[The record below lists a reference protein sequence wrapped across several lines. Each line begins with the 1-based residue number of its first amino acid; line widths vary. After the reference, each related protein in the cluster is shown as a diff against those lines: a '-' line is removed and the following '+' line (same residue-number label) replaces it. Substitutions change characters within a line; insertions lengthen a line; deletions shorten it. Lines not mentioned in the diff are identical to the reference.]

1 MANGMPCVVLTVGS
15 ASSETSHLTCV
26 RETCQA
32 LYKSET
38 LEAREMPSSFLDMQ
52 IQPTSRLIQI
62 QPRSRLS
69 QIQPRSKL
77 IQIQPR
83 SRLSQIKPRSKL
95 SQIQLRKTIV
105 FTRSRCHSPWAVT
118 VCSRHPNMFQ
128 TPQHV
133 AGTLQ
138 VPDTPICS
146 RRPTCCRHSTLS
158 RHPIFSRH
166 PTLSATPKCSRY
178 SESSNYPQMFKTPLN
193 VEDISKGSRHSQN
206 VPDTPQNVYTHKC
219 SRHLQMFNL
228 PLFVPGIPHVPAPPH
243 PSPHVAD
250 TCLNSSGQ
258 CLYPPLL

>member
-38 LEAREMPSSFLDMQ
+38 LEAREMPSSFPDMQ

-105 FTRSRCHSPWAVT
+105 FTRSRCHRPLGRD
-118 VCSRHPNMFQ
+118 CLFQ

-133 AGTLQ
+133 
-138 VPDTPICS
+138 PDT
-146 RRPTCCRHSTLS
+146 PTCCRH
-158 RHPIFSRH
+158 
-166 PTLSATPKCSRY
+166 PTS
-178 SESSNYPQMFKTPLN
+178 
-193 VEDISKGSRHSQN
+193 SRHSNMFQA
-206 VPDTPQNVYTHKC
+206 PYL
-219 SRHLQMFNL
+219 LQAL
-228 PLFVPGIPHVPAPPH
+228 HIIKAPHIFQAPYIISH
-243 PSPHVAD
+243 S
-250 TCLNSSGQ
+250 
-258 CLYPPLL
+258 